1 MNKMKDKIIK
11 LLEDKKDSLVKEFNE
26 IAEKHGEDLKKLRND
41 ITVYEIMKN
50 EKLALTSMI
59 NEIINDI
66 ETLGDK

>member
-1 MNKMKDKIIK
+1 MNKMKNKIIK

>member
-1 MNKMKDKIIK
+1 MNKMKNKIIK
-11 LLEDKKDSLVKEFNE
+11 LLEDKKDSLVKEFNV
-26 IAEKHGEDLKKLRND
+26 ITEKHGEDLKKIRND
-41 ITVYEIMKN
+41 ITVYEIIKN

>member
-1 MNKMKDKIIK
+1 MNKMKEKIIK

-41 ITVYEIMKN
+41 ITVYEIIKN
-50 EKLALTSMI
+50 EKLSLTSMI

-66 ETLGDK
+66 ENLGE